1 LKNASPG
8 EAQRTS
14 AKKNTQK
21 KTIEKCNSER
31 SKHEKWRK
39 SANQTRDQLD
49 KHDFGK
55 KLQNPREKQTKCQK
69 KTRKMQQKCKK
80 MQIRPGTKLDKR
92 GKNAKPIIGKM
103 QEKYEL
109 RFYTCIF
116 LAFVILHFLHC
127 VFALAFVLY
136 F

>member
-1 LKNASPG
+1 MQVRERHKEQVQKKHPKKKQLRNATLKEANMRNGEKVQIRPG
-8 EAQRTS
+8 TNWTNMISEKSCKTLGKSKQN
-14 AKKNTQK
+14 AKKK
-21 KTIEKCNSER
+21 REKCN
-31 SKHEKWRK
+31 K
-39 SANQTRDQLD
+39 SA
-49 KHDFGK
+49 
-55 KLQNPREKQTKCQK
+55 
-69 KTRKMQQKCKK
+69 KK